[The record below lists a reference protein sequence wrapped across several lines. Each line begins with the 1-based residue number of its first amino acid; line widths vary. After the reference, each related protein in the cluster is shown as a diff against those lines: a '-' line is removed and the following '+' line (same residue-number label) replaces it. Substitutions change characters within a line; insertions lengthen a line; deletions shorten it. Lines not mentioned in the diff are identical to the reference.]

1 MIVGTIAVV
10 IVSTIAIATI
20 AVGRIIVIGFVV
32 VKANATVMI
41 AETINK

>member
-1 MIVGTIAVV
+1 MIVGAIAVA
-10 IVSTIAIATI
+10 IASTIVIATI

-32 VKANATVMI
+32 VKANAAVMI